1 MTKNNSQISSIIV
14 AGGVG
19 KRLGSDVPKAFVRL
33 GDKYLFEH
41 SLEVFLHHSP
51 TVEIIIVVPD
61 EAVEKTEELINNRN
75 PEKTVV
81 IVNGGKERWESVKN
95 GVLSTDESS
104 EWVMV
109 HDAARPFVTNEVIDT
124 LLAKRTSCKCAITAT
139 PVDDTIR
146 RFENDTCIETIDR
159 SSLLRVGTPQLFHR
173 KSLIEAFTHAE
184 SMSPPPTDE
193 AMLMEKCG
201 ITVGIAWGA
210 PHNFKITTPRDL
222 ETAEAILS
230 NRNG

>member
-1 MTKNNSQISSIIV
+1 
-14 AGGVG
+14 
-19 KRLGSDVPKAFVRL
+19 PK
-33 GDKYLFEH
+33 
-41 SLEVFLHHSP
+41 
-51 TVEIIIVVPD
+51 
-61 EAVEKTEELINNRN
+61 
-75 PEKTVV
+75 KTVF
-81 IVNGGKERWESVKN
+81 IVNGGKERRGTVKN
-95 GVLSTDESS
+95 GILSTDESS
-104 EWVMV
+104 EWEMI
-109 HDAARPFVTNEVIDT
+109 HDAARAFVTNEVIDE
-124 LLAKRTSCKCAITAT
+124 LLAKRSSFKCAITAT

-173 KSLIEAFTHAE
+173 QSLVEAFSHAE

-201 ITVGIAWGA
+201 ITVGIAWGD